1 MCPLGGGNCGDG
13 GGDGSCGGDGGEESE
28 VVTNNEDI

>member
-28 VVTNNEDI
+28 VVTDNEDI